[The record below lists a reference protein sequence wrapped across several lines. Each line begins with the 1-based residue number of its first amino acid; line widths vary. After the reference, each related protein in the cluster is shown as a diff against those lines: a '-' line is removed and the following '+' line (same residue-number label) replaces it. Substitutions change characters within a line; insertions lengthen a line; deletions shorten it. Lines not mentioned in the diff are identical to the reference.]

1 MGNQTRLIG
10 GTRNTSSDRRPLDT
24 FTKTVRSD
32 ERAVIGGIWD
42 TELAGRAWTID
53 VSYTASEHDSA
64 TTQVQDTLSAQ
75 MELAIAGLGG
85 PNCDIVNGTPGDGN
99 QRYADS
105 GGVFSIQQGAIATT
119 LTLLVTLD
127 LTATEMNRLT

>member
-1 MGNQTRLIG
+1 
-10 GTRNTSSDRRPLDT
+10 
-24 FTKTVRSD
+24 
-32 ERAVIGGIWD
+32 
-42 TELAGRAWTID
+42 
-53 VSYTASEHDSA
+53 
-64 TTQVQDTLSAQ
+64 

-105 GGVFSIQQGAIATT
+105 GGGFFDPTGGNCYFSR
-119 LTLLVTLD
+119 VTLD

>member
-1 MGNQTRLIG
+1 MYKRQGDYDVTDTLEIYFEFANTTSRFDRLNSLNPNAPILTIGVDHFGNIEDAFRRGIEVIPVGNQTRLIG

-53 VSYTASEHDSA
+53 VS
-64 TTQVQDTLSAQ
+64 
-75 MELAIAGLGG
+75 
-85 PNCDIVNGTPGDGN
+85 
-99 QRYADS
+99 
-105 GGVFSIQQGAIATT
+105 
-119 LTLLVTLD
+119 
-127 LTATEMNRLT
+127 